1 MTTVVLCQ
9 SCGIP
14 LDNKT
19 PRGTEKNGTLS
30 EKYCM
35 HCYKEGSWTN
45 DLEFDEMYA
54 YNLKR
59 FKASDMNKIEK
70 FFLTK
75 MYTKKFMKKL
85 ERWAI
90 D

>member
-1 MTTVVLCQ
+1 MKKVVLCQ

-19 PRGTEKNGTLS
+19 PKGTELDGTLS
-30 EKYCM
+30 EEYCLY
-35 HCYKEGSWTN
+35 CYQVGEWTSN
-45 DLEFDEMYA
+45 LNFDEMYDL
-54 YNLKR
+54 NLKR
-59 FKASDMNKIEK
+59 FKESDMSKMEK
-70 FFLTK
+70 FFLTQ

-85 ERWAI
+85 TRWS

>member
-1 MTTVVLCQ
+1 MAKVALCQ

-14 LDNKT
+14 LDDKS

-30 EKYCM
+30 EKYCI
-35 HCYKEGSWTN
+35 HCYKDGEWTMN
-45 DLEFDEMYA
+45 FEFDEMYD

-59 FKASDMNKIEK
+59 FKESNMSKIEK

-85 ERWAI
+85 ERWTVK
-90 D
+90 